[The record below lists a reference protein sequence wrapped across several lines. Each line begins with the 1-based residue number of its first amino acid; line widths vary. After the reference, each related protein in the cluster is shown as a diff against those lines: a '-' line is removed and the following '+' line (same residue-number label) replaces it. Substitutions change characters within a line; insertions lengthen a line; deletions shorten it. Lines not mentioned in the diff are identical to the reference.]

1 MSDQET
7 NNKYQQ
13 VEHASKLDEE
23 LRQPPKPSTG
33 TTVDQDKL
41 RAEAGQRAKKRPLM
55 TKIIEKFK
63 GEKKPYRELIINSEP
78 LEIRVGSLVDGILDK
93 FDIERRHSS
102 QRIVGGIFKG
112 RIKNLDPGLKAAFVD
127 IGMPKNAFLH
137 YWDIQPQEAD
147 SSIEVVRVN
156 SSQKKSEK
164 AKIPLK
170 DIPQHYP
177 IGTEI
182 VIQITK
188 GPIGTKGPRST
199 TNLSIPGRFI
209 VLVPHSD
216 QCGISRKIEDNKER
230 VRLKKIIRDLT
241 IPEGMGIIVR
251 TAGEGKKA
259 RYFVRDLHILL
270 QTWEKIQKKM
280 DSSRA
285 PACLYKEPDLAE
297 RTVRDFLTEDIDRV
311 LIDNAEDH
319 ERISETVAQISKR
332 STSKIQ
338 LYQDS
343 IPIFERYNI
352 EKQIEQTFQRQ
363 VPLPSGGA
371 IVIEETEALIA
382 IDVNTGSHKNKGNEN
397 DTIYQVNCEAA
408 EEVARQ
414 IRLRN
419 IGGLI
424 IIDFIDMKQRRH
436 RNAILSRMR
445 DAMAPDKAKTHI
457 LPISPLGI
465 MQMTRQRMQESVSS
479 GLYTDCPYCR
489 GKGIVKSGTTVSVE
503 LQRKLSGII
512 RRARNRTPDLEKPI
526 KLRILVNPSIIDR
539 LREEDADLLI
549 SLEKDYNAQLTFRAD
564 PNFHVENYRVIDVE
578 TGAAYG

>member
-1 MSDQET
+1 MSDQSNKTET
-7 NNKYQQ
+7 QDISKKY
-13 VEHASKLDEE
+13 EEE
-23 LRQPPKPSTG
+23 LRHPPKQQVIEP
-33 TTVDQDKL
+33 VDQGELQDAARK
-41 RAEAGQRAKKRPLM
+41 RAKKRPLL
-55 TKIIEKFK
+55 TKIIEKIK
-63 GEKKPYRELIINSEP
+63 NQKNPYRELIINSEP
-78 LEIRVGSLVDGILDK
+78 LETRVGLLVDGILEN
-93 FDIERRHSS
+93 FDIERRQSA

-112 RIKNLDPGLKAAFVD
+112 KIKNLDPGLKAAFVD
-127 IGMPKNAFLH
+127 IGLPKNAFLH
-137 YWDIQPQEAD
+137 YWDILPQAAD
-147 SSIEVVRVN
+147 SSVEVVRVN
-156 SSQKKSEK
+156 RSNKGKQKK
-164 AKIPLK
+164 KITLK

-182 VIQITK
+182 VIQVTK
-188 GPIGTKGPRST
+188 GPIGTKGPRTT
-199 TNLSIPGRFI
+199 TNLSLPGRFL
-209 VLVPHSD
+209 VLMPYSD

-230 VRLKKIIRDLT
+230 KRLKKIIQDLT

-270 QTWEKIQKKM
+270 RAWDKIQQKIDTVK
-280 DSSRA
+280 A

-311 LIDNAEDH
+311 LIDNSEDH
-319 ERISETVAQISKR
+319 QRTQEVVGQISKR
-332 STSKIQ
+332 STNKIH
-338 LYQDS
+338 LYEDS

-352 EKQIEQTFQRQ
+352 ERQIEQTFQRQ

-397 DTIYQVNCEAA
+397 DTIFQVNCEAA
-408 EEVARQ
+408 DEVARQ

-424 IIDFIDMKQRRH
+424 IIDFIDMKARKH
-436 RNAILSRMR
+436 RNAILARMR
-445 DAMAPDKAKTHI
+445 DAMSTDKAKTHI

-489 GKGIVKSGTTVSVE
+489 GKGIVKSPTTVSVE
-503 LQRKLSGII
+503 LQRKLSGIV
-512 RRARNRTPDLEKPI
+512 RRARNRQPDLAKAI

-564 PNFHVENYRVIDVE
+564 PNFHVENTKVIDVE

>member
-1 MSDQET
+1 MSDQANDTKQDKISE
-7 NNKYQQ
+7 KY
-13 VEHASKLDEE
+13 EDE
-23 LRQPPKPSTG
+23 LRKPPVDKKPEL
-33 TTVDQDKL
+33 VDQTELKD
-41 RAEAGQRAKKRPLM
+41 EAKKRAKKRPLM
-55 TKIIEKFK
+55 TKIIETFK
-63 GEKKPYRELIINSEP
+63 KEKHPYRELIINSEP
-78 LEIRVGSLVDGILDK
+78 LETRVGLLVDGILDK
-93 FDIERRHSS
+93 FDIERRRSS

-127 IGMPKNAFLH
+127 IGLPKNAFLH
-137 YWDIQPQEAD
+137 YWDILPQAAD

-156 SSQKKSEK
+156 KSKKKKAK
-164 AKIPLK
+164 AKITLK
-170 DIPQHYP
+170 DIPKHYP
-177 IGTEI
+177 ISTEI
-182 VIQITK
+182 VIQVTK
-188 GPIGTKGPRST
+188 GPIGTKGPRTT
-199 TNLSIPGRFI
+199 TNLSLPGRFI
-209 VLVPHSD
+209 VLMPYSD

-230 VRLKKIIRDLT
+230 ARLKKIIQDLT

-270 QTWEKIQKKM
+270 KTWDKIQQKM
-280 DSSRA
+280 DSVKS
-285 PACLYKEPDLAE
+285 PACIYQEPDLAE
-297 RTVRDFLTEDIDRV
+297 RTVRDFLTENVDRV
-311 LIDNAEDH
+311 LIDNEGDH
-319 ERISETVAQISKR
+319 EKTVETVSQISKL
-332 STSKIQ
+332 STRKIH

-424 IIDFIDMKQRRH
+424 IIDFIDMKQRKH
-436 RNAILSRMR
+436 RNSILSRVR
-445 DAMAPDKAKTHI
+445 KAMAKDKAKTHI
-457 LPISPLGI
+457 MPISPLGI

-479 GLYTDCPYCR
+479 GLYVDCPYCR
-489 GKGIVKSGTTVSVE
+489 GKGIVKSATTVSVE
-503 LQRKLSGII
+503 LQRKLSGIV
-512 RRARNRTPDLEKPI
+512 RRARARNSDMSKPI
-526 KLRILVNPSIIDR
+526 KLRILVNPNIIDR

-549 SLEKDYNAQLTFRAD
+549 SLEKDCNAQLTFRAD
-564 PNFHVENYRVIDVE
+564 PHFHVENYKVIDVE